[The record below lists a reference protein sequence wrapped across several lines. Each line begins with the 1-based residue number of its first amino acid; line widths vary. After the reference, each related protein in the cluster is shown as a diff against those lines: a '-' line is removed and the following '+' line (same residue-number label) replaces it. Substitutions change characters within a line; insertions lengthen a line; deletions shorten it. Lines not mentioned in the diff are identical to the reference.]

1 MQQQTTIILSD
12 LDKLKHRLSL
22 TYEERF
28 RGLMQ
33 MIRVTNKLKQAKII
47 KQQ

>member
-1 MQQQTTIILSD
+1 MQQQNIHQTPEE
-12 LDKLKHRLSL
+12 KLKYRLSL